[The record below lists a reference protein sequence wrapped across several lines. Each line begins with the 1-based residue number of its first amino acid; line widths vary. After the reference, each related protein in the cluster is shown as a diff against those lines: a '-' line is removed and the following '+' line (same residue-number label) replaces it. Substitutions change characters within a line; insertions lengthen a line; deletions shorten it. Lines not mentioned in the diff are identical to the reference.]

1 MHFVRAGTARID
13 MQVISNSSRK
23 TVQKAALDT
32 AQFAGTASVVPL
44 PGSQQT
50 TSEWL

>member
-1 MHFVRAGTARID
+1 

-23 TVQKAALDT
+23 TVQKAAMDT
-32 AQFAGTASVVPL
+32 AQFAGTASVISL
-44 PGSQQT
+44 PIPQQA